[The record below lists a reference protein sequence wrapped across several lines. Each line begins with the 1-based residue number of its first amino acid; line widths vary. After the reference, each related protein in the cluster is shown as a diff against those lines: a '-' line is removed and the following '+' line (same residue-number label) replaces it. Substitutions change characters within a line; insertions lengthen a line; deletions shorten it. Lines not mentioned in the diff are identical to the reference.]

1 MIAPLTLTFF
11 SPVLS
16 FDPPENV
23 KKIVKHVYTGWKNV
37 VNFPKV
43 SSDDASLAPFNV
55 ALDSLQ
61 TTLNNHFVHFQYF
74 FFVK

>member
-1 MIAPLTLTFF
+1 MIAPLTLTVVF
-11 SPVLS
+11 PMLP

-23 KKIVKHVYTGWKNV
+23 KKIVRHEFTGWKNV
-37 VNFPKV
+37 ANFHKV

-61 TTLNNHFVHFQYF
+61 TTLNSRFVHFQYF
-74 FFVK
+74 FLC